1 MSNRRLVPMPAA
13 RRAPA
18 APQAAPLTAMKTWHA
33 FAFLIVTAIALYCAK
48 WPILLI
54 AALVGFFRGLYWLC
68 DRYPR
73 TMRVIVA
80 IFWGLMRR

>member
-1 MSNRRLVPMPAA
+1 MPGRRQSAS
-13 RRAPA
+13 AP
-18 APQAAPLTAMKTWHA
+18 PPPAMKTWHA
-33 FAFLIVTAIALYCAK
+33 FAFLIATAIVMYFAK